1 VLPNRS
7 AIVRLLTVLPL
18 VAVLLAGCLPQA
30 PGRAVANAPAPT
42 ATPSP
47 GASGAEEADETATP
61 RPTAAQARPAV
72 PKAGAEAYDLT
83 LNNLDGEPVT
93 LSDLRGK
100 KVMLN
105 FWASWCGPCRIE
117 IPHMIEVYDEYHED
131 GLEIVAVN
139 LREPQET
146 VEQAVEA
153 LEMPFTILL
162 DEQGEIGRAYYVR
175 GIPTSVFINEEGI
188 IESVQVGSLSEEL
201 LREHIEALMQ

>member
-1 VLPNRS
+1 MT
-7 AIVRLLTVLPL
+7 RLLIVLPL
-18 VAVLLAGCLPQA
+18 VVIVLAGCLPQT
-30 PGRAVANAPAPT
+30 PRRVVANSTAPT
-42 ATPSP
+42 ATASP
-47 GASGAEEADETATP
+47 ATQEPAKASATATP
-61 RPTAAQARPAV
+61 RPTATPTTKPAIPPV
-72 PKAGAEAYDLT
+72 PKAGIEAYDFT

-139 LREPQET
+139 LREPPET
-146 VEQAVEA
+146 VAEAVEA
-153 LEMPFTILL
+153 LDMPFTILL
-162 DEQGEIGRAYYVR
+162 DEKGEVGRAYYVR

-188 IESVQVGSLSEEL
+188 IEAVHVGSLNEEL
-201 LREHIEALMQ
+201 LRKYVQALME

>member
-1 VLPNRS
+1 MLLNKS
-7 AIVRLLTVLPL
+7 AIVRLLTALPL
-18 VAVLLAGCLPQA
+18 MVVLLAGCLPQ
-30 PGRAVANAPAPT
+30 PQGRAVANAPAPT

-47 GASGAEEADETATP
+47 EALGPESPETATP

-72 PKAGAEAYDLT
+72 PKAGAEAYDFT

-117 IPHMIEVYDEYHED
+117 IPHMIAVYDEYHED

-139 LREPQET
+139 LRETQET
-146 VEQAVEA
+146 AEQAVEA
-153 LEMPFTILL
+153 LKMPFTILL
-162 DEQGEIGRAYYVR
+162 DEQGDIGRAYYVR

-201 LREHIEALMQ
+201 LRQHIEALMQ